1 MLDAIGDWATSH
13 GSRLL
18 MRPEDAARWD
28 GDATVVSDAEL
39 AERADAVVSLGGDGT
54 MLGALR
60 LVARRPVPVL
70 GVNLGNLGF
79 LVEVQPEELPEALD
93 RLERRDFTIEQ
104 HSALWLGADGDEAV
118 AFNDLALVR
127 VPGDGVVEA
136 ALAVGGQRMGRYRCD
151 GLVISTSIGS
161 TAYAYSAGG
170 PVVSPALDA
179 VVVAPLAPLAGIS
192 RPMVTAADEPIR
204 LTLQE
209 GSGCPAIEVDGTM
222 LRRTE
227 PGEALDVRL
236 KLGCGQVVRLDSD
249 RHQRRNQVK
258 LSLLD
263 LPFLPDELRE
273 LAPPGS
279 LPRAAGRCDEPARR
293 AREARAGRPS
303 TPTSC
308 SPPATAATPRCGSY
322 LPYGPFTDAEEMRL
336 WLAACAASR
345 TRGSSRSSTRRP
357 ARRPAWPPTCASRPT
372 TASSRSATS
381 GSAPRCSA
389 RRPPPRRST
398 CSPARVRGAQG
409 APAGVEVRRRQR
421 ALAPRRRALR
431 LHLRGRLPPAHAR
444 QGPQPRHRLVLA
456 ARRRVAGRSRGL
468 RGVARRRQ
476 LRRRTAASAARSP
489 SCADGHRR
497 PPQPAGSIS

>member
-1 MLDAIGDWATSH
+1 MSAGSLRGVADGPCIALVLHPRRDPGLVLDAIGSWAASH

-18 MRPEDAARWD
+18 MRTEDAGRWD
-28 GDATVVSDAEL
+28 GEVTVVSGPEL

-79 LVEVQPEELPEALD
+79 LVEVEPAELPDALD
-93 RLERRDFTIEQ
+93 RLERFEFTIEE
-104 HSALWLGADGDEAV
+104 HSALWLGSDGDEVV
-118 AFNDLALVR
+118 AFNDIALVR
-127 VPGDGVVEA
+127 VPGDNVVAA

-192 RPMVTAADEPIR
+192 RPMVTSAGEPLR

-209 GSGCPAIEVDGTM
+209 GSGRPAIELDGTM

-236 KLGCGQVVRLDSD
+236 ALGCGQVVRLDSD

-273 LAPPGS
+273 LATPGS
-279 LPRAAGRCDEPARR
+279 LPA
-293 AREARAGRPS
+293 
-303 TPTSC
+303 
-308 SPPATAATPRCGSY
+308 
-322 LPYGPFTDAEEMRL
+322 
-336 WLAACAASR
+336 
-345 TRGSSRSSTRRP
+345 
-357 ARRPAWPPTCASRPT
+357 
-372 TASSRSATS
+372 
-381 GSAPRCSA
+381 
-389 RRPPPRRST
+389 PPR
-398 CSPARVRGAQG
+398 
-409 APAGVEVRRRQR
+409 
-421 ALAPRRRALR
+421 ALEP
-431 LHLRGRLPPAHAR
+431 
-444 QGPQPRHRLVLA
+444 
-456 ARRRVAGRSRGL
+456 
-468 RGVARRRQ
+468 
-476 LRRRTAASAARSP
+476 
-489 SCADGHRR
+489 
-497 PPQPAGSIS
+497 

>member
-1 MLDAIGDWATSH
+1 VLDEIGNWATSH

-18 MRPEDAARWD
+18 VRAEDAARWD
-28 GDATVVSDAEL
+28 GDLTVVSDAEL

-70 GVNLGNLGF
+70 GVNIGSLGF
-79 LVEVQPEELPEALD
+79 LVEVQPEGLPHALD
-93 RLERRDFTIEQ
+93 RLQRLDFTIER
-104 HSALWLGADGDEAV
+104 HSALWLGADDEAV

-136 ALAVGGQRMGRYRCD
+136 TLAVGGQRMGRYRCD

-192 RPMVTAADEPIR
+192 RPTVTAADEPIR

-209 GSGCPAIEVDGTM
+209 GSARPAIEVDGTM

-236 KLGCGQVVRLDSD
+236 MLGCGQVVRLDSD
-249 RHQRRNQVK
+249 RYQRRNQVK

-279 LPRAAGRCDEPARR
+279 LPG
-293 AREARAGRPS
+293 
-303 TPTSC
+303 
-308 SPPATAATPRCGSY
+308 SP
-322 LPYGPFTDAEEMRL
+322 
-336 WLAACAASR
+336 
-345 TRGSSRSSTRRP
+345 
-357 ARRPAWPPTCASRPT
+357 
-372 TASSRSATS
+372 
-381 GSAPRCSA
+381 
-389 RRPPPRRST
+389 
-398 CSPARVRGAQG
+398 
-409 APAGVEVRRRQR
+409 R
-421 ALAPRRRALR
+421 ALE
-431 LHLRGRLPPAHAR
+431 
-444 QGPQPRHRLVLA
+444 
-456 ARRRVAGRSRGL
+456 
-468 RGVARRRQ
+468 
-476 LRRRTAASAARSP
+476 T
-489 SCADGHRR
+489 
-497 PPQPAGSIS
+497 

>member
-1 MLDAIGDWATSH
+1 MAGGPEIALVLHPRRDPGAVLDTIGAWARSH

-18 MRPEDAARWD
+18 MREQDGARRD
-28 GDATVVSDAEL
+28 GDATLVSDAEL
-39 AERADAVVSLGGDGT
+39 AERADAVLSLGGDGT

-79 LVEVQPEELPEALD
+79 LVEVQPDELPDALD
-93 RLERRDFTIEQ
+93 RLERLDFTIEP
-104 HSALWLGADGDEAV
+104 HSGLWLNGTEAV
-118 AFNDLALVR
+118 AFNDVALVR

-136 ALAVGGQRMGRYRCD
+136 TIAVGGQRMGRYRCD

-179 VVVAPLAPLAGIS
+179 VVVAALAPMAGIS

-227 PGEALDVRL
+227 PGEALDFQL
-236 KLGCGQVVRLDSD
+236 MAGCGQVVRLDRD

-273 LAPPGS
+273 LEPNAP
-279 LPRAAGRCDEPARR
+279 LRAD
-293 AREARAGRPS
+293 
-303 TPTSC
+303 
-308 SPPATAATPRCGSY
+308 
-322 LPYGPFTDAEEMRL
+322 
-336 WLAACAASR
+336 
-345 TRGSSRSSTRRP
+345 
-357 ARRPAWPPTCASRPT
+357 
-372 TASSRSATS
+372 
-381 GSAPRCSA
+381 
-389 RRPPPRRST
+389 
-398 CSPARVRGAQG
+398 
-409 APAGVEVRRRQR
+409 
-421 ALAPRRRALR
+421 
-431 LHLRGRLPPAHAR
+431 
-444 QGPQPRHRLVLA
+444 
-456 ARRRVAGRSRGL
+456 
-468 RGVARRRQ
+468 
-476 LRRRTAASAARSP
+476 
-489 SCADGHRR
+489 
-497 PPQPAGSIS
+497 